1 MVVVTA
7 YHSVA
12 EKNREEQ
19 RSGVESKRREE
30 KNNERGAKKR
40 RVKGEESHS
49 SENGRGM
56 GCDGK

>member
-49 SENGRGM
+49 SEN
-56 GCDGK
+56 